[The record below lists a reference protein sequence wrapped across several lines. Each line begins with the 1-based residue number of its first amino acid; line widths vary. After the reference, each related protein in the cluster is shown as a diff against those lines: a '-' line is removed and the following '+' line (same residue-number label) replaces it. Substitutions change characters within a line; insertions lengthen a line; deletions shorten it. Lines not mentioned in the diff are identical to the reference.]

1 MPLTHKTLGLYHKI
15 NKKEEKE
22 EERGREKWGE
32 QEEEEENRDFQS
44 WVYWHK
50 PVIPATQA
58 EVEEEGWGMGASGR
72 ALAQHV

>member
-32 QEEEEENRDFQS
+32 QEEEENRDFQS